1 MKLSVNFDALWH
13 NVDQMGAKKV
23 TLDIGNV
30 WRPELDPIDDDLEKG
45 RETKPDEIEVHNGV
59 LSVRGR
65 QVVLYIPDHGIRV
78 LEALDDGGTGKKF
91 HIAQCRTLDE
101 MKQKKRFERYFAKNN
116 LSEQFHIHGH
126 NEDNHPVEGYASLN
140 VCKNCLKYLNYKGS
154 ATAKKMGLNQIVA
167 EFNMG
172 EFFSTYSS
180 VFRHMPKEMKVTH
193 TKGYT
198 GDWPTISAKARENAG
213 HTCSECSVNLDE
225 NRHLLHTHHING
237 VKHDNSQQ
245 NLQVLCADCH
255 RKQPL
260 HDHMFVKHEDMQTIN
275 RLRREQRLIGE
286 NASGW
291 KTAFDYVDSALWGV
305 LDLAQKRGGYG
316 PPEIGYKLTDEKG
329 RVIAELEI
337 AWPESKFGVA
347 INNSKAV
354 DGWYLIGLKEALD
367 FFSKPP
373 QR

>member
-1 MKLSVNFDALWH
+1 MKLSDNFNALWN
-13 NVDQMGAKKV
+13 NVKQMGAEP
-23 TLDIGNV
+23 D
-30 WRPELDPIDDDLEKG
+30 EFEPIDGELAKG
-45 RETKPDEIEVHNGV
+45 REAKPGEIETHNGV
-59 LSVRGR
+59 LSFRGR

-78 LEALDDGGTGKKF
+78 LQALDDGCAGKKF

-101 MKQKKRFERYFAKNN
+101 MKQKKRFERYFVKNN
-116 LSEQFHIHGH
+116 LSELFHIHGH
-126 NEDNHPVEGYASLN
+126 NEDNHAVEGHTSLK

-154 ATAKKMGLNQIVA
+154 ATINHMGLNRVVA
-167 EFNMG
+167 DFDMG

-180 VFRHMPKEMKVTH
+180 VFRHMPQEMKTIN

-198 GDWPTISAKARENAG
+198 YDWDNISAKARENAG

-225 NRHLLHTHHING
+225 NRRLLHTHHING
-237 VKHDNSQQ
+237 VKHDNSHQ

-275 RLRREQRLIGE
+275 RLRREQGLIKE
-286 NASGW
+286 NAPDW
-291 KTAFDYVDSALWGV
+291 KTALDRADPAFRGV
-305 LDLAQKRGGYG
+305 LDLAQKKGGYG
-316 PPEIGYKLTDEKG
+316 PPEIGYKLIDQTG
-329 RVIAELEI
+329 RVVEELEV
-337 AWPESKFGVA
+337 AWPESKFGIA
-347 INNSKAV
+347 INNPKAV

>member
-1 MKLSVNFDALWH
+1 MKLSVNFDALWG

-286 NASGW
+286 NAPGW

-329 RVIAELEI
+329 RVITELEV

>member
-116 LSEQFHIHGH
+116 LSKQFHIHGH

-286 NASGW
+286 NELGW

-347 INNSKAV
+347 INNPKAV